1 MAMMSFSY
9 DLVWGVGVWRFQGS
23 VNSDADYERYISSLH
38 ELDVRMRGR
47 ESTAIVVVDRDNPTP
62 NAAWRKR
69 MAEATR
75 TVQSTPL
82 LVFVSESRVAR
93 AVVTAISR
101 DSGRLPTRFPF
112 TPPSRRRWSGSRGG
126 GQLSRARSTT
136 TSWTRP
142 REPAHS
148 RQRRRLHWAASSTVD
163 SRGHRRDH
171 GASSG
176 ARKEALD
183 GGAASLG
190 VLEA

>member
-93 AVVTAISR
+93 AVVTAINWIRPPPYEISIHA
-101 DSGRLPTRFPF
+101 SFEEAVVWLAGRRPGIARKVYDDLMDEA
-112 TPPSRRRWSGSRGG
+112 
-126 GQLSRARSTT
+126 SRARPQSAT
-136 TSWTRP
+136 
-142 REPAHS
+142 
-148 RQRRRLHWAASSTVD
+148 
-163 SRGHRRDH
+163 
-171 GASSG
+171 
-176 ARKEALD
+176 K
-183 GGAASLG
+183 AASLG
-190 VLEA
+190 RVVDR